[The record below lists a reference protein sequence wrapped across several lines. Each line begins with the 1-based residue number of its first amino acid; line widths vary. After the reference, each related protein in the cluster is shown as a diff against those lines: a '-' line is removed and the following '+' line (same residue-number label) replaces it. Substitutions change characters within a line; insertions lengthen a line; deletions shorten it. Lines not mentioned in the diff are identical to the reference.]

1 MKISQAAIDR
11 PRVII
16 VATILLLVLSGFAAS
31 RIAVQR
37 TPAINKA
44 VVMVAVPY
52 PGAQPTEVEDEITR
66 KIEEA
71 LQTLDH
77 VDFIS
82 STSLRGSGVTQIV
95 FEDDVESKQ
104 ARADVEHLVNQVRR
118 ELPLGREVQPMI
130 NEIDFDSSPIML
142 VNLTGPKDF
151 DERTL
156 KFIAEKVQKEIDTI
170 RGVANTQLFGGR
182 KREFHVNVNPDLLA
196 QYGLSLTQVRDA
208 LQAFHSKMPGGSL
221 NSSNYDWQVRIE
233 SKFVSVDDIRRAVV
247 AEDEGRLIHV
257 EDIAEVRDTFQRLK
271 NFAQIDGFNS
281 ATIIVNKESD
291 INSLGTS
298 AQIKETVAKLQD
310 MYPHIKFST
319 TRDVSRD
326 IRLMFRVL
334 GSSAIFGGMLVL
346 IILAWSMG
354 LRISMLVLLAIPVST
369 AFALV
374 FLYAF
379 GIPLSNMVIFS
390 YILVLGMVVD
400 GAIIVAENIHRHIEM
415 GKDPV
420 EAAKVGI
427 DEVGIPVIA
436 ADLTT
441 VAAFLPMLLVT
452 GIMGDF
458 MGVLPK
464 TVCVALTGSVLVD
477 HFLLPVLASRMY
489 HKRTPEQVREAM
501 EKGEHGHRQL
511 GFFTRRYK
519 RVLEYSLQNRWV
531 VVTTSVLAIVW
542 AGAMLKYG
550 FIGSTFFPG
559 SDRGQFEVVFEMPLG
574 YNIEQTTEAAK
585 VITDPLTEL
594 FDSGEI
600 MHFVSAIG
608 SSEALASRLE
618 SEPTLGPE
626 FGKIMVE
633 LLPTLDRS
641 RSQKEIITE
650 LRSKIKPLPGMKYRI
665 EEIQDGPPGG
675 APVAIRFAG
684 DSLDQLAVLGDQMT
698 NRLRQVRGTIQVRSD
713 YRPDT
718 PELVV
723 EPREGVVGLYGMTD
737 AMVNSAVAMAVLG
750 DTSIELAQ
758 EGEDEDITLRLQA
771 EADYQRYP
779 TDIGRLMITS
789 PTGQR
794 ATIDELATMKRSAG
808 LFSINRRDRERTLTV
823 SSDLDETID
832 VIPDE
837 VFAVLR
843 AEILPDMGFRP
854 VRGNSM
860 AFLGEPGTDADGVRA
875 VFTGENEERN
885 KGIADLQWS
894 MLVAVVLISGILV
907 VQFNSF
913 RQAFVVILTVP
924 LSFVGVILGLWIC
937 DFDFS
942 LAAFIGLVSLT
953 GIVVND
959 AIVMVDFANQER
971 RRGLQ
976 VDHALVQA
984 GVNRFRAVLLTT
996 ATTAGGLLPMLID
1009 ISGGGEFWQPLT
1021 GAIIFGLLV
1030 SSVLTLV
1037 VIPTGY
1043 SLAYNRIRGQKALA

>member
-11 PRVII
+11 PRVVI
-16 VATILLLVLSGFAAS
+16 VATLLLLVLAGFAAS
-31 RIAVQR
+31 KIAVQR

-52 PGAQPTEVEDEITR
+52 PGAQPTEVEDEIIR

-95 FEDDVESKQ
+95 FEDGVDSKQ

-118 ELPLGREVQPMI
+118 ELPVGREVQPLI
-130 NEIDFDSSPIML
+130 NEIDFDSAPIML
-142 VNLTGPKDF
+142 VNLTGPEGF

-170 RGVANTQLFGGR
+170 SGVANSQLFGGR
-182 KREFHVNVNPDLLA
+182 QREFHVNVNPDLLA
-196 QYGLSLTQVRDA
+196 QYGLTLTQVRDA

-221 NSSNYDWQVRIE
+221 NSSNYDWQVRIK

-247 AEDEGRLIHV
+247 TEDEGRLIYIN
-257 EDIAEVRDTFQRLK
+257 DIAEVRDTFERLK
-271 NFAQIDGFNS
+271 NFAQIDGRNS

-298 AQIKETVAKLQD
+298 AQIKETVAKLQE

-346 IILAWSMG
+346 VILAWSMG
-354 LRISMLVLLAIPVST
+354 LRISSLVLLAIPVST

-415 GKDPV
+415 GKDPI

-427 DEVGIPVIA
+427 DEVGMPVIS

-441 VAAFLPMLLVT
+441 VAAFLPMLLVS

-458 MGVLPK
+458 MGTLPK
-464 TVCVALTGSVLVD
+464 TVSVALTGSVLVD
-477 HFLLPVLASRMY
+477 HFLLPVLASRLY
-489 HKRTPEQVREAM
+489 KKRTPEEVLAAK
-501 EKGEHGHRQL
+501 EKAASGDRRL
-511 GFFTRRYK
+511 GFFTRNYK
-519 RVLEYSLQNRWV
+519 RILEYCLQNRWV
-531 VVTTSVLAIVW
+531 VITSCALAIAW
-542 AGAMLKYG
+542 AGAMLNYG

-574 YNIEQTTEAAK
+574 YNIEQTTAAAK
-585 VITDPLTEL
+585 VITDPLNEL
-594 FDSGEI
+594 FDTGEI
-600 MHFVSAIG
+600 QHFVSAIG

-633 LLPTLDRS
+633 LISTLDRD

-650 LRSKIKPLPGMKYRI
+650 LRTKIKPLPGMKYRV
-665 EEIQDGPPGG
+665 EEVEEGPPGG
-675 APVAIRFAG
+675 SPVAVRLSG
-684 DSLDQLAVLGDQMT
+684 DSLDQLAEVGEALMA
-698 NRLRQVRGTIQVRSD
+698 RLRRVQGTIQVRSD

-723 EPREGVVGLYGMTD
+723 EPREGIVGLYGMTD

-771 EADYQRYP
+771 QADYQRYP

-789 PTGQR
+789 PSGRR
-794 ATIDELATMKRSAG
+794 ATIEELATIEKSAG

-823 SSDLDETID
+823 SCDLNETMRI
-832 VIPDE
+832 IPDD
-837 VFAVLR
+837 VFDVLR
-843 AEILPDMGFRP
+843 GEILPEIGFRA
-854 VRGNSM
+854 VKGNAM
-860 AFLGEPGTDADGVRA
+860 AFLGEAGTAADGIRA

-894 MLVAVVLISGILV
+894 MIVAVVLISGILV

-913 RQAFVVILTVP
+913 RQAAIVILTVP
-924 LSFVGVILGLWIC
+924 LSFVGVVLGLWIC

-959 AIVMVDFANQER
+959 AIVMVDFTNQER

-976 VDHALVQA
+976 VDHALVEA

-996 ATTAGGLLPMLID
+996 ATTAGGLMPMMID

-1021 GAIIFGLLV
+1021 GAIVFGLLFA
-1030 SSVLTLV
+1030 SVLTLV
-1037 VIPTGY
+1037 VIPTCY
-1043 SLAYNRIRGQKALA
+1043 SLAYTWGQDRNALA

>member
-1 MKISQAAIDR
+1 MQISQAAIDR
-11 PRVII
+11 PRVVI
-16 VATILLLVLSGFAAS
+16 VATILLLVLSGFAAT

-52 PGAQPTEVEDEITR
+52 PGAQPTEVENEITR
-66 KIEEA
+66 KIEES

-82 STSLRGSGVTQIV
+82 STSLRGSSVTQII
-95 FEDDVESKQ
+95 FEDGVDSKQ
-104 ARADVEHLVNQVRR
+104 ARTDVEHLVNQVRR

-142 VNLTGPKDF
+142 VNLTGPEDF

-156 KFIAEKVQKEIDTI
+156 KLIAEKVQKEIDTI
-170 RGVANTQLFGGR
+170 SGVANSQLFGGR
-182 KREFHVNVNPDLLA
+182 EREFHVNVNPDLLT

-233 SKFVSVDDIRRAVV
+233 SKFVNVDDIRRAVV
-247 AEDEGRLIHV
+247 VEDEGRLIYID
-257 EDIAEVRDTFQRLK
+257 DIAEVEDTFRRLK
-271 NFAQIDGFNS
+271 NFAQIDGRNS

-298 AQIKETVAKLQD
+298 ALIKARVAKLQE

-319 TRDVSRD
+319 TRDVSRE

-334 GSSAIFGGMLVL
+334 GSSALFGGMLVL
-346 IILAWSMG
+346 VILSWSMG
-354 LRISMLVLLAIPVST
+354 LRISSLVLLAIPVST

-374 FLYAF
+374 FLYTF

-400 GAIIVAENIHRHIEM
+400 GAIIVAENIHRHIEL

-427 DEVGIPVIA
+427 EEVGIPVIS

-464 TVCVALTGSVLVD
+464 TVSVALAGSVLVD

-489 HKRTPEQVREAM
+489 RKRTPEQVREAI
-501 EKGEHGHRQL
+501 ENGTHGGRRL
-511 GFFTRRYK
+511 GFFTRNYK
-519 RVLEYSLQNRWV
+519 RVLEYCLENRWV
-531 VVTTSVLAIVW
+531 VVTSCLLAVAW
-542 AGAMLKYG
+542 AGAMLQYG
-550 FIGSTFFPG
+550 FIGSTFFPS
-559 SDRGQFEVVFEMPLG
+559 SDRGQFEIVFEMPLG
-574 YNIEQTTEAAK
+574 YNIEQTTEAAN
-585 VITDPLTEL
+585 VVTEPLTDLFETGEL
-594 FDSGEI
+594 Q
-600 MHFVSAIG
+600 HFVSAIG

-633 LLPTLDRS
+633 LLSTMDRD
-641 RSQKEIITE
+641 RPQKEIITE

-665 EEIQDGPPGG
+665 EEVKDGPPGG
-675 APVAIRFAG
+675 SPVAVRFSG
-684 DSLDQLAVLGDQMT
+684 DSLDQLAGLGKDLMA
-698 NRLRQVRGTIQVRSD
+698 RLRKVRGTIQVRSD

-723 EPREGVVGLYGMTD
+723 EPREGLVGLYGMTD

-750 DTSIELAQ
+750 DTSIELSQ
-758 EGEDEDITLRLQA
+758 EGEDENITLRLQA
-771 EADYQRYP
+771 QADYQRYP
-779 TDIGRLMITS
+779 TDIGRLMISS
-789 PTGQR
+789 PTGRR
-794 ATIDELATMKRSAG
+794 ATIDELATIKRSTG

-823 SSDLDETID
+823 SCDLDETIRI
-832 VIPDE
+832 IPDD
-837 VFAVLR
+837 VFGVLR
-843 AEILPDMGFRP
+843 AEILPEMGFRG
-854 VRGNSM
+854 VQGNSM
-860 AFLGEPGTDADGVRA
+860 AFMGQPGTAADGIRA

-885 KGIADLQWS
+885 KGAADLQWS
-894 MLVAVVLISGILV
+894 MIVAVVLISGILV

-913 RQAFVVILTVP
+913 RQALVVILTVP
-924 LSFVGVILGLWIC
+924 LSFVGVVLGLWVC

-959 AIVMVDFANQER
+959 AIVMVDFTNRER

-976 VDHALVQA
+976 IDHALVEA

-996 ATTAGGLLPMLID
+996 ATTAGGLMPMLIN

-1021 GAIIFGLLV
+1021 GAIVFGLMF

-1037 VIPTGY
+1037 VIPTCY
-1043 SLAYNRIRGQKALA
+1043 SIAYSRTTDASVAA